1 MGQGGRW
8 EQGAL
13 EGGAYI
19 YLWLIHVNIRQKPT
33 PYCKAIILQ
42 GKKSTELMILFATL
56 LKVTQWLSSKKST
69 NNKCWRGCREKGTLL
84 HCWWE
89 CNQSSPVQSLG
100 RVRLFE
106 TPWTAAHQASLSIT
120 SSRSLHKLMSIESVM
135 PLWRTVWT
143 VLKTLKIELS
153 YDPTILLLSI
163 YPEKNMIQKDA
174 PQCSLQHCL
183 Q

>member
-1 MGQGGRW
+1 MGICCLIEGAQPSSLWQPRGMGQGGRW

-69 NNKCWRGCREKGTLL
+69 NNKCWRGCGEKGTLL

-89 CNQSSPVQSLG
+89 CKLVQ
-100 RVRLFE
+100 
-106 TPWTAAHQASLSIT
+106 
-120 SSRSLHKLMSIESVM
+120 
-135 PLWRTVWT
+135 PLWRTLWRF
-143 VLKTLKIELS
+143 LAKLNIEL
-153 YDPTILLLSI
+153 
-163 YPEKNMIQKDA
+163 
-174 PQCSLQHCL
+174 PQDLKSHY
-183 Q
+183 